1 MERWKVNPL
10 DLVDLV
16 LRKKLHV
23 FEPDGRLFDYKYE
36 EEIRI
41 THPSPFP
48 PSPPVENPT
57 VYDLIFNAEA
67 YDFKIPGGYI
77 PPDYIPLAN
86 KIGHCMFRLIEV
98 ERFEKESNL
107 IFQNTILDNRPQAI
121 IDEEDNTSFVNK
133 EVKHTKERKT
143 TKLQICKEKVRRK
156 ANEIW
161 RKDSTITIAGMSV
174 SDEITN
180 ITI

>member
-1 MERWKVNPL
+1 
-10 DLVDLV
+10 
-16 LRKKLHV
+16 
-23 FEPDGRLFDYKYE
+23 
-36 EEIRI
+36 
-41 THPSPFP
+41 
-48 PSPPVENPT
+48 
-57 VYDLIFNAEA
+57 
-67 YDFKIPGGYI
+67 
-77 PPDYIPLAN
+77 
-86 KIGHCMFRLIEV
+86 MFRLIEV

-121 IDEEDNTSFVNK
+121 IDEEDNTSSVNK
-133 EVKHTKERKT
+133 EVKHKKERKT